1 MPNRCAWGALMLG
14 LALAACAPRQTPA
27 PGAPPPQTPTPAASA
42 PAILPQP
49 GQFIPVVPTAEAT
62 RGWVVLPYG
71 SPQTPSGTSFF
82 PLSTPPFPGLTAD
95 PATGC
100 AAAFPLEAV
109 RRAVQGGLSMEQ
121 VAAAFGP
128 VLSVSGRPPRYR
140 FQAGGCLLLVTAG
153 MRSAQRAELRP
164 YFSLGELVARLG
176 EPEAVAA
183 VADGLR
189 LPGREHL
196 ALLYPAEG
204 LIALFE
210 GRPGSRGAPIP
221 RLVVVQPGEVAAL
234 WRELGAGA
242 EPVEGWEVPP
252 P

>member
-1 MPNRCAWGALMLG
+1 MPNRRAWGALMLG

-27 PGAPPPQTPTPAASA
+27 PGAPPQQTPTPAST
-42 PAILPQP
+42 PAVPPQP
-49 GQFIPVVPTAEAT
+49 GQSIPALPTAEAT
-62 RGWVVLPYG
+62 RGVVALPYG
-71 SPQTPSGTSFF
+71 SPQAPGGTSFF
-82 PLSTPPFPGLTAD
+82 PLPTPPSPGPTAS
-95 PATGC
+95 PATDC

-109 RRAVQGGLSMEQ
+109 RRAVQDGLSMEQ

-164 YFSLGELVARLG
+164 YFSLGELVARFG

-183 VADGLR
+183 VAGGLR

-204 LIALFE
+204 LVAVFE
-210 GRPGSRGAPIP
+210 GRPGSRGALIP
-221 RLVVVQPGEVAAL
+221 RLVVVQAGEVAAL

-242 EPVEGWEVPP
+242 EPVEGWQVPP